1 MKNQTW
7 ILSGLGLIAIWVLAM
22 SQTWYGALTGFSILF
37 GASYGLPGLVTGA
50 LLLTLGLWGLAIF
63 FLAKGLKESE

>member
-1 MKNQTW
+1 M
-7 ILSGLGLIAIWVLAM
+7 GLIAIWVLAM
-22 SQTWYGALTGFSILF
+22 SQTWTGVHSGFSMLF
-37 GASYGLPGLVTGA
+37 TGASWNPGLASGA